1 MDKKKEPSPL
11 SIVSQWAKEE
21 HKEFYAA
28 IVLAVIGVA
37 GTMTAYFGMAAL
49 IRLLLA
55 GGGFSEGVRY
65 LGVILAGYVIKAI
78 CSAASTSMSHGAT
91 YKTLLGVRK
100 RMLAKLSRVPLGT
113 IQDTPSGEYKTTI
126 VDRVEGMEPTL
137 AHLLPEMTAN
147 ILAPLAVAAYI
158 FVLDWR
164 MGIASIITT
173 VIGLVAA
180 SQSGKNYGVRW
191 EGAVAVGRRMANAI
205 VEYIGGIQVVKA
217 FSQSAGSYKKYSGA
231 VKENAG
237 YYVDWMKENQ
247 RYMTVFQMVVPSVLL
262 VVLPVGTLLWSGG
275 SLDAA
280 TFLTVIVLSL
290 GLTGPFLAAM
300 SFVDELAVVGTNVS
314 EINAILEAPELNRPE
329 KEAVLNGQEI
339 CLSGVSFSYG
349 KSEECVLKNVDL
361 TIRPASVTAFVG
373 PSGSGKSTIAK
384 LIAGFFDV
392 TEGKITLGG
401 VDLRDIPLDQLN
413 SQIAYVAQD
422 NYLFDRSVRENIRM
436 GRTGATDAEVE
447 AVAKAAGCDEFIR
460 GLEHGYDTIC
470 GGGGGHLSGGEKQ
483 RISIARAMLKDAP
496 IVVLDEATA
505 SMDPENE
512 AVIQRAISAL
522 TRGKTLIVIAHRLGT
537 IMNADQIVV
546 VEDGTIRAVGTQ
558 EELLKDCP
566 LYEKMWKDYLG
577 TRDVAEREVD

>member
-1 MDKKKEPSPL
+1 MDKKKGPSPL
-11 SIVSQWAKEE
+11 SIVWQWAKEE

-78 CSAASTSMSHGAT
+78 CSAASTSISHGAT

-147 ILAPLAVAAYI
+147 ILAPLAVAVYI

-164 MGIASIITT
+164 MGIASILTT

-247 RYMTVFQMVVPSVLL
+247 RYMAVFQMVVPSVLL
-262 VVLPVGTLLWSGG
+262 AVLPVGTLLWSGG

-300 SFVDELAVVGTNVS
+300 SFVDELAVVGTNVG

-349 KSEECVLKNVDL
+349 KSEERVLRMWIL
-361 TIRPASVTAFVG
+361 RSIRHPSPHLSVG
-373 PSGSGKSTIAK
+373 P
-384 LIAGFFDV
+384 V
-392 TEGKITLGG
+392 
-401 VDLRDIPLDQLN
+401 
-413 SQIAYVAQD
+413 
-422 NYLFDRSVRENIRM
+422 
-436 GRTGATDAEVE
+436 
-447 AVAKAAGCDEFIR
+447 
-460 GLEHGYDTIC
+460 
-470 GGGGGHLSGGEKQ
+470 
-483 RISIARAMLKDAP
+483 
-496 IVVLDEATA
+496 
-505 SMDPENE
+505 PENP
-512 AVIQRAISAL
+512 RSP
-522 TRGKTLIVIAHRLGT
+522 
-537 IMNADQIVV
+537 N
-546 VEDGTIRAVGTQ
+546 
-558 EELLKDCP
+558 
-566 LYEKMWKDYLG
+566 
-577 TRDVAEREVD
+577 